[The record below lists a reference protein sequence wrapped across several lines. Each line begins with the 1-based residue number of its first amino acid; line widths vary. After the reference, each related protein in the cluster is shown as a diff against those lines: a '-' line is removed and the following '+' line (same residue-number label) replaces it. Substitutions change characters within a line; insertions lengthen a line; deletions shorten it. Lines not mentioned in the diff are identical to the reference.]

1 MVALNWRL
9 MLNGLQ
15 MDQMTNDDVLYCFG
29 NAENYPRDG
38 GGNQNF
44 LQRMVVGLHNELKHG
59 KRSILAGLSDVVG
72 YLKTRGGGEP
82 DFVIPDPNPKNA
94 QWARNF

>member
-72 YLKTRGGGEP
+72 YLKTRGG
-82 DFVIPDPNPKNA
+82 DPTL
-94 QWARNF
+94 